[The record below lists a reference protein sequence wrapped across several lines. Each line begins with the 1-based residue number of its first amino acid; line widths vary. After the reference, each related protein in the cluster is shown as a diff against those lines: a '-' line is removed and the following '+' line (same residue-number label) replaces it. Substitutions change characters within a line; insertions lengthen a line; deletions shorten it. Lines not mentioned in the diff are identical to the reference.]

1 MDDDQNTPSVGP
13 EPPVGTKL
21 ADSDGDVWTRRWD
34 ELGRLREVQPGDRD
48 CNPDFPPKPEPTQ
61 ARARVGDTIT
71 DGPIPGNV
79 TKVRDREGDEWW
91 RRSDGR
97 WCMDTCPGDCSGEG
111 RGAANYTPLLVLAV
125 DDEPEPEPAPAP
137 APAPELMEPSV
148 AVSFIDHVCARLA
161 AQPGPTGQLVGF
173 RYRDPEQLVE
183 LRTDTHEAFTF
194 VVGLLT
200 ATEEPVLTTDGVLV
214 AVGRVVYGG
223 RECRVLVGWRPATTA
238 AGVDL

>member
-1 MDDDQNTPSVGP
+1 MDDDQNTPGVGP

-48 CNPDFPPKPEPTQ
+48 CNPDFPPKPEPAP

-71 DGPIPGNV
+71 DGPIPSNV
-79 TKVRDREGDEWW
+79 TRVSDCDGDMWIRTQAGHLHLRLENCDRTCRGT
-91 RRSDGR
+91 SHLR
-97 WCMDTCPGDCSGEG
+97 WL
-111 RGAANYTPLLVLAV
+111 PLSVVAV
-125 DDEPEPEPAPAP
+125 DDEPQSEPAPEP

-173 RYRDPEQLVE
+173 RYRDPEQLIE
-183 LRTDTHEAFTF
+183 LKTDTHDAFRY

-223 RECRVLVGWRPATTA
+223 RECRVLVGWRPDTT